1 MIMTFVAGIYDVYLL
16 NSQLKGAKNEI
27 KAEMNLTAEVDI

>member
-1 MIMTFVAGIYDVYLL
+1 MLMTFLASLYDVYLL

-27 KAEMNLTAEVDI
+27 RNELNLTSHD